1 MTWIHKAHIYGPTH
15 GIIMDII
22 ITFFLQ
28 ISCNAV
34 SRRNINKAQF
44 KQQFVCLH
52 SYQQLQYTLFVNT
65 TRKNVGIDNTQQ

>member
-1 MTWIHKAHIYGPTH
+1 MTWIPMAHIYGPTH
-15 GIIMDII
+15 GYNYNF
-22 ITFFLQ
+22 FFLQ

-52 SYQQLQYTLFVNT
+52 SYQQLQYTLFVNA